1 MSIQLARRAI
11 RLYSY
16 DLAPKSV
23 NRHNQR
29 SWLRMV
35 ALLGDKWL
43 LAKPVQ
49 KEVLQ

>member
-1 MSIQLARRAI
+1 MNIQLARKAI
-11 RLYSY
+11 SLYSY
-16 DLAPKSV
+16 DLAPKRI

-43 LAKPVQ
+43 LAKPM
-49 KEVLQ
+49 KREVTP

>member
-1 MSIQLARRAI
+1 MNIKLARRAI
-11 RLYSY
+11 SLYNY
-16 DLAPKSV
+16 DLAPKHI

-43 LAKPVQ
+43 LAKPLRR
-49 KEVLQ
+49 EDFL